1 MENMGYNLASQCQLV
16 IFFCILKIFLVK
28 FLLDKILKCFF
39 SKEKMKLSNKRV
51 TPRVNTNS
59 S

>member
-16 IFFCILKIFLVK
+16 IFFRILKIFLVK
-28 FLLDKILKCFF
+28 FLLDKILKCLF

-51 TPRVNTNS
+51 TP
-59 S
+59 